1 MGGILYMVIVYNIK
15 IQSNLCKDIQIVFF
29 LRLVIGDAKKRYLSR
44 ITLRE
49 GNYLNPPKYD
59 IKGFDFKKATC
70 SEFAEK
76 FYTSIIK
83 KYILVDEDIDVEAI
97 MREINKF
104 RQDLIGK
111 IREGDTSF
119 LPNASPKE
127 IEAYADPS
135 SEQSIRGVFAWNL
148 IYPNNIIELPNK
160 VSMLKLNI
168 FKEEDIKDLKETD
181 PEIYN
186 TIIDKVFH
194 DTTGMFV
201 TTKKDNDIKKVKD
214 KDKWWNDLP
223 KKYQAKYKKLGIDAW
238 NEFVEN
244 YDGDD
249 DPEIFVKSK
258 GMQVIAIPQTEKI
271 PSWLLPYIDYTT
283 IVDNILSPFMP
294 VLEIFNTRPIVI
306 GKSVGGVDRK
316 TKGFSNIIK
325 I

>member
-1 MGGILYMVIVYNIK
+1 
-15 IQSNLCKDIQIVFF
+15 
-29 LRLVIGDAKKRYLSR
+29 
-44 ITLRE
+44 
-49 GNYLNPPKYD
+49 
-59 IKGFDFKKATC
+59 
-70 SEFAEK
+70 
-76 FYTSIIK
+76 
-83 KYILVDEDIDVEAI
+83 

-186 TIIDKVFH
+186 TIIDKIFN

-238 NEFVEN
+238 NEFVET

-249 DPEIFVKSK
+249 DPEVFVKSR

-271 PSWLLPYIDYTT
+271 PSWILPYIDYTT

-294 VLEIFNTRPIVI
+294 VLEVFNTRPIV
-306 GKSVGGVDRK
+306 KQ
-316 TKGFSNIIK
+316 
-325 I
+325 